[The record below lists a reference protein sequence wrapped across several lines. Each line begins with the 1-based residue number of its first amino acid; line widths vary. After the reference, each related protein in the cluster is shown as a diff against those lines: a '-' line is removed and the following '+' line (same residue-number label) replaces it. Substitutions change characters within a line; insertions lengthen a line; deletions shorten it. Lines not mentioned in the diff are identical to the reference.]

1 MMHIVLQA
9 IIDQDEEDVEKGE
22 EIPLRWIDMED
33 EEEEDSEEERL
44 NRDFLQRGDALFGLP
59 QSERPGP
66 VDWRECAFCKC
77 SYIVGSVGHA
87 CGLCYDC
94 IAIKRASKTL
104 VWEGH
109 DVVWEEHVVK
119 VNVTVDS
126 NLMIKR
132 DQFS

>member
-1 MMHIVLQA
+1 M
-9 IIDQDEEDVEKGE
+9 
-22 EIPLRWIDMED
+22 R
-33 EEEEDSEEERL
+33 
-44 NRDFLQRGDALFGLP
+44 DALFGLP

-66 VDWRECAFCKC
+66 VHWRECAFCKC
-77 SYIVGSVGHA
+77 SYIVGSVGQ
-87 CGLCYDC
+87 
-94 IAIKRASKTL
+94 IKRASKTL